1 MTREQILARL
11 KELEALLQLLRDT
24 TESLRRTLK
33 NH

>member
-24 TESLRRTLK
+24 TESFRRTLK